1 MLSNAIGNALVGQ
14 HQTIT
19 VPIIVFG
26 NTFRAG
32 TGQIMIPVGVMY
44 FVVALSALNY
54 MRYRRPNDT
63 AGLAIAGLM
72 GIFVPIVTIHVVN
85 LVLYNMALAVEGIQA
100 NQVEGM
106 AILRMSWSEVHI
118 ASMLGVVARDVGM
131 QAVFAVLVGTVGG
144 CLLLVFVSLLSSV
157 TLLFV
162 YAGAPALA
170 FASVAAISSAQVE
183 KSRTVLSYL
192 LFAFLIVLAAVLL
205 LNALYIFVAHA
216 KAAEVAL
223 LNHYREVPIV
233 GDYITTYTNQA
244 QELLQEEYGSVW
256 NEYMGNEV
264 PADMC
269 QDQGSEACS
278 LLLSRQMA
286 ATAIPLFAAAVFVWF
301 ITKLMRYVVNIVSA
315 HPMQEE
321 QEQR

>member
-1 MLSNAIGNALVGQ
+1 MSEVADIVITILLSVLQPILVNALAVVSYIISAFVVMLSNAIGNALVGQ

-19 VPIIVFG
+19 VPIVVFG

-72 GIFVPIVTIHVVN
+72 GIFVPIVTVHVVN

-170 FASVAAISSAQVE
+170 FASVAAISSAQVGE
-183 KSRTVLSYL
+183 DTCSSL
-192 LFAFLIVLAAVLL
+192 LPVVCVFDCPGGSSS
-205 LNALYIFVAHA
+205 
-216 KAAEVAL
+216 AE
-223 LNHYREVPIV
+223 
-233 GDYITTYTNQA
+233 
-244 QELLQEEYGSVW
+244 
-256 NEYMGNEV
+256 
-264 PADMC
+264 
-269 QDQGSEACS
+269 CS
-278 LLLSRQMA
+278 LYLCGARESGRGCIVESLPRSTDCGRLYHHVHQSGAGVVAGRVRQC
-286 ATAIPLFAAAVFVWF
+286 V
-301 ITKLMRYVVNIVSA
+301 
-315 HPMQEE
+315 E
-321 QEQR
+321 